1 MTPEEAQRLIH
12 PDTYAG
18 EGGTVPQ
25 PPIDP
30 AKPHQ
35 AMPDAAYRQ
44 IITLPDEVIWKMAS
58 YAEPPVKEEA

>member
-12 PDTYAG
+12 PDAYDG
-18 EGGTVPQ
+18 EGGAVPQ

-35 AMPDAAYRQ
+35 AMPEAAYKQ
-44 IITLPDEVIWKMAS
+44 IISLPDEVIWKMAS
-58 YAEPPVKEEA
+58 YAEPPVKDKP